1 MRRTTTVAA
10 LLASLAVAM
19 TAGPAAADTTVS
31 ALMVSVAGPPMMEL
45 IPAFEKSHAGVHVQ
59 PVFGGSQNIAAQL
72 ATGAPADMLVG
83 GPSTMGPVSAK
94 LGPAV
99 PLLSFRMAVIVP
111 KGSTKVRGL
120 RDLAKPGLRLV
131 LGSPGSPQARFA
143 HTVLSK
149 AEAKYGADFERKVMA
164 NVVTTKS
171 AESQIVATMKNGAAD
186 AAVGFT
192 SDATD
197 TLDALPVPPE
207 DDLVTTVS
215 VALVTGAA
223 HTAAAQ
229 SFIDYLR
236 SADAQAILRKYHF
249 EVAR

>member
-1 MRRTTTVAA
+1 
-10 LLASLAVAM
+10 M

-45 IPAFEKSHAGVHVQ
+45 IPAFEKTHAGVHVQ
-59 PVFGGSQNIAAQL
+59 PIFGGSQNSAAQL

-99 PLLSFRMAVIVP
+99 QLFSFRMAVIVP
-111 KGSTKVRGL
+111 KGSAKVRSLG
-120 RDLAKPGLRLV
+120 DLAKPGVRVV
-131 LGSPGSPQARFA
+131 LGTAGSPQARFA
-143 HTVLSK
+143 HTLLSK
-149 AEAKYGADFERKVMA
+149 SSAKYGADFERKVMA

-171 AESQIVATMKNGAAD
+171 AESQIVATVKNGAAD

-197 TLDALPVPPE
+197 TLEALPVPPE
-207 DDLVTTVS
+207 ADVYTTVS
-215 VALVTGAA
+215 VALVTGAPHA
-223 HTAAAQ
+223 AAAQ

-236 SADAQAILRKYHF
+236 SAEATAILHKYHF
-249 EVAR
+249 ETAH